1 MKKETV
7 AQTVKIVIFSI
18 LFLLLSVFSI
28 LALTPERSNVQVRET
43 FTVSSSLV
51 SKESGTYLLE
61 VTGTLRNK
69 TGSPIVVDRVT
80 VRVSGIDGQFST
92 AEPIF
97 LAPRAD
103 AEVLIRAE
111 SDRSSSAVTGVWLTS
126 GDDEIMLRNPA
137 VTDLFGYAFLPI
149 LLALLFLL
157 LLIHA
162 VIVRVYMA
170 QEAKLATLSE
180 ETPVPPTPKKPE

>member
-43 FTVSSSLV
+43 FTISSSLV

-92 AEPIF
+92 AEPIL

>member
-61 VTGTLRNK
+61 MTGTLRNK
-69 TGSPIVVDRVT
+69 TGSPIVVDRVS

-126 GDDEIMLRNPA
+126 DGDEIMLRNPA

-180 ETPVPPTPKKPE
+180 ETPAPPTPKKPE

>member
-18 LFLLLSVFSI
+18 LFLLLAGFSI

-43 FTVSSSLV
+43 FTVSSSVV
-51 SKESGTYLLE
+51 SKEKGTYLLE

-69 TGSPIVVDRVT
+69 TGSPIVVDRVS

-103 AEVLIRAE
+103 AEVIIRAE

-126 GDDEIMLRNPA
+126 GDDETMLRNPA

-170 QEAKLATLSE
+170 QEAKLKTISE
-180 ETPVPPTPKKPE
+180 EPAPQPPKKSE

>member
-69 TGSPIVVDRVT
+69 TGSPIVVDRVS